1 MQQEAIFEMTAPG
14 GNSKRAEEL
23 LKKANELTNSS
34 DILILHSLS
43 ELKYNLAEKTENIL
57 QKRKYLQE
65 TEDIC
70 KALLAKRVYTAHPY
84 HTIIKSKLAILKIY
98 LDEQE
103 LAPIEKISKEIEK
116 YISIATQAFPE
127 ETFILEAN
135 ANFNTLMNNTP
146 KAKELLEEAFHQ
158 NNRSPYLASRL
169 SSMYEN
175 EGFLDKAIDVLKQT
189 LGAQPADKDLN
200 YKMGVLLSKE
210 ENKNLDDILFYL
222 RRSFTKGDNRYHAQ
236 FWYARAY
243 T

>member
-1 MQQEAIFEMTAPG
+1 
-14 GNSKRAEEL
+14 
-23 LKKANELTNSS
+23 
-34 DILILHSLS
+34 
-43 ELKYNLAEKTENIL
+43 
-57 QKRKYLQE
+57 
-65 TEDIC
+65 
-70 KALLAKRVYTAHPY
+70 
-84 HTIIKSKLAILKIY
+84 
-98 LDEQE
+98 
-103 LAPIEKISKEIEK
+103 
-116 YISIATQAFPE
+116 
-127 ETFILEAN
+127 
-135 ANFNTLMNNTP
+135 MNNTP

-175 EGFLDKAIDVLKQT
+175 EGFSDKAIDVLKQT